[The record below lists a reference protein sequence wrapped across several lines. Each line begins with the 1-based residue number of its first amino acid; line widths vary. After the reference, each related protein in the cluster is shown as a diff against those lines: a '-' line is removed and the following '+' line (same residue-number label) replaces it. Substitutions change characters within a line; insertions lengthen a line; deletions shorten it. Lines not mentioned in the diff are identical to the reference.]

1 MEHYVQNLFLKVL
14 NMSIT
19 ASYVIL
25 FVVIGRLL
33 LKKFQRYFPIAFG
46 ENNTKSRIKN
56 VLKYKKPAF
65 WILILGVVTII
76 VIVIGLVSNPIN
88 KKVETS
94 GIISESEKLQKG
106 AGGEVPNSKNA
117 SVPPKKEPSLLVEE
131 NLKVILSSPQT
142 SSNPDD
148 YIDAHRTE
156 YGDIL
161 KYGGDDALN
170 YMLLQFKNGNVKNDL
185 RGQIIMRLC
194 IAQLGQRNGVEDENP
209 LPTEWY
215 SKLKIKKETRLPDF
229 SYSGTDPIEKLV
241 YETEMEKNQKI
252 KNDRTFLVVAPRI
265 HGKYEEGNKLKIFVT
280 TYACTYQLF
289 DKAINEQSGGIT
301 PVAITYIKNADGS
314 YKLDKY
320 EEAQDGTAHAPSIKA
335 FCTMPVSGK
344 KIRGLSDKILDYHDY
359 EDIIKLQDDNLAKH
373 LKANGQTGVSIRR
386 KGSSKIIQLT

>member
-1 MEHYVQNLFLKVL
+1 MDQ
-14 NMSIT
+14 
-19 ASYVIL
+19 
-25 FVVIGRLL
+25 
-33 LKKFQRYFPIAFG
+33 
-46 ENNTKSRIKN
+46 ENNTKSRIKSL
-56 VLKYKKPAF
+56 LKYKKPAF

-76 VIVIGLVSNPIN
+76 VIGIGLISNPIN
-88 KKVETS
+88 KKAETS
-94 GIISESEKLQKG
+94 GIISESEKLQKR
-106 AGGEVPNSKNA
+106 AEGEVSNSKNV

-142 SSNPDD
+142 SSNPED

-194 IAQLGQRNGVEDENP
+194 IAQLGQRNGVEEGNL

-229 SYSGTDPIEKLV
+229 SYSGTDPIEKLI
-241 YETEMEKNQKI
+241 YETEMEKNQNI
-252 KNDRTFLVVAPRI
+252 KNDRTFLVVAPHI
-265 HGKYEEGNKLKIFVT
+265 HGKYEEGNKLKVFVT

-289 DKAINEQSGGIT
+289 DKTLNAQTASMI
-301 PVAITYIKNADGS
+301 PAAITYVKNADGS

-320 EEAQDGTAHAPSIKA
+320 EQPEEGDTYGSSIKK

-344 KIRGLSDKILDYHDY
+344 KIRGLSDEILHYPYDNKDVK
-359 EDIIKLQDDNLAKH
+359 KLHEDNLDKH
-373 LKANGQTGVSIRR
+373 LEANGQTGISINR
-386 KGSSKIIQLT
+386 K

>member
-1 MEHYVQNLFLKVL
+1 MMEQD
-14 NMSIT
+14 
-19 ASYVIL
+19 
-25 FVVIGRLL
+25 
-33 LKKFQRYFPIAFG
+33 
-46 ENNTKSRIKN
+46 NNTKSRIKN

-76 VIVIGLVSNPIN
+76 VIGIGLVSNPIN
-88 KKVETS
+88 KKAETS

-106 AGGEVPNSKNA
+106 TGGEVSSSKNV

-148 YIDAHRTE
+148 YIEAHIKE
-156 YGDIL
+156 YRDIL

-194 IAQLGQRNGVEDENP
+194 IAQLGQRNNVEDEKL

-241 YETEMEKNQKI
+241 YETEMEKNQNI
-252 KNDRTFLVVAPRI
+252 KNDRTFLVVAPHI
-265 HGKYEEGNKLKIFVT
+265 HGKYEEGNKLKVFVT
-280 TYACTYQLF
+280 TYASTYQLF
-289 DKAINEQSGGIT
+289 DKTINDQTGAIN
-301 PVAITYIKNADGS
+301 PVAITYIKNADGT

-320 EEAQDGTAHAPSIKA
+320 EQAKDGDECAPSIKA

-344 KIRGLSDKILDYHDY
+344 KIRGLSDKILGYHDY
-359 EDIIKLQDDNLAKH
+359 EDIIKLNEDNLAKH
-373 LKANGQTGVSIRR
+373 LKENGQTGISIRK
-386 KGSSKIIQLT
+386 KGKIIQLT

>member
-1 MEHYVQNLFLKVL
+1 MEQ
-14 NMSIT
+14 
-19 ASYVIL
+19 
-25 FVVIGRLL
+25 
-33 LKKFQRYFPIAFG
+33 

-65 WILILGVVTII
+65 WILIAGVVTII
-76 VIVIGLVSNPIN
+76 VIGIGLVSNPIN
-88 KKVETS
+88 KKAETS

-106 AGGEVPNSKNA
+106 SGGEVSSSKNA

-148 YIDAHRTE
+148 YIEAHRTE

-194 IAQLGQRNGVEDENP
+194 IAQLGQRNNVEDEKL

-229 SYSGTDPIEKLV
+229 SYRGSDPIEKLV

-252 KNDRTFLVVAPRI
+252 KNDRTFLVVAPHI
-265 HGKYEEGNKLKIFVT
+265 HGKYEEGNKLKVFVT

-289 DKAINEQSGGIT
+289 DKAINEQTGATNS
-301 PVAITYIKNADGS
+301 VAITYIKNADGS

-320 EEAQDGTAHAPSIKA
+320 EESQDGTAHAPSIKA

-344 KIRGLSDKILDYHDY
+344 KIRGLSNKILDYNEY
-359 EDIIKLQDDNLAKH
+359 KDIIKLQDDNLTKH
-373 LKANGQTGVSIRR
+373 LKANGQTGISIRR
-386 KGSSKIIQLT
+386 KGTSKIIQLT

>member
-1 MEHYVQNLFLKVL
+1 MMEQ
-14 NMSIT
+14 
-19 ASYVIL
+19 
-25 FVVIGRLL
+25 
-33 LKKFQRYFPIAFG
+33 

-56 VLKYKKPAF
+56 LLKYKKPDF

-76 VIVIGLVSNPIN
+76 VIGIGLISNPIN
-88 KKVETS
+88 KKAETS

-106 AGGEVPNSKNA
+106 AGGEIPNSKNA

-148 YIDAHRTE
+148 YIEAHIKE
-156 YGDIL
+156 YRDIL

-194 IAQLGQRNGVEDENP
+194 IAQLGQRNNVEDENL

-241 YETEMEKNQKI
+241 YETEMEKNQNI
-252 KNDRTFLVVAPRI
+252 KNDRTFLVVAPHI

-280 TYACTYQLF
+280 TYSCTYQLF
-289 DKAINEQSGGIT
+289 DKTINDQTGAIT
-301 PVAITYIKNADGS
+301 PVAITYIKNADGT

-320 EEAQDGTAHAPSIKA
+320 EQAKDGDECAPSIKA
-335 FCTMPVSGK
+335 FCTMPVSGE
-344 KIRGLSDKILDYHDY
+344 KIRGLSDKIFKENANN
-359 EDIIKLQDDNLAKH
+359 EDIIKLNEDNLAKH
-373 LKANGQTGVSIRR
+373 LKENGQTGISIRK
-386 KGSSKIIQLT
+386 KGKLIQLT